1 MIGQTIFH
9 YKVLEQIGGGGM
21 GVVYKAEDTKL
32 HRQVALKFLPHELA
46 EDRSALERFQREA
59 QAASALN
66 HPNICTIHDIDE
78 HESQPFIV
86 MELMRGQT
94 LKEKLLRGPL
104 KTDEVL
110 ELGIQLADALD
121 AAHGEGIVHRDI
133 KPANLFVTERG
144 QAKIL
149 DFGIAKL
156 GAPSSTA
163 GKDGMAES
171 SWLDHSGVARGTVA
185 YMSPEQV
192 LGKELDPRT
201 DLFSLGVVLHEV
213 VTGKPP
219 FTGST
224 TVAVFDEILHKEPDT
239 IEEANSETPAELG
252 FAISKLLE
260 KDRDLRYPD
269 AATLGADLKRARR
282 DTDPDLVPT
291 RGAAPPRAKALRTV
305 VSTLVAVFAITALV
319 ALGYFLVSRGAVE
332 PRFSDLNATVNRLTS
347 LSGQELYPSLSPD
360 GRSLV
365 YTRQTAPGNSDIY
378 LQRVGGQSV
387 TNLTADSVDSEI
399 QARFSPDG
407 DSITFQSNSNGGGI
421 FVMGATGESVRR
433 LTRFGFN
440 PAWSPDGR
448 EIVFATESIETDP
461 RDRLGDSELWIVGLD
476 VGEPRL
482 AFDGDAVHPDWSPN
496 GFRIA
501 YWAIAGGQRD
511 IWTITSA
518 GEEAVQVTRDAA
530 VDWNPVWA
538 PDGKFLYFS
547 SDRSGSMNLWRV
559 QIDEETGRTQAEPE
573 PVTTGASGDG
583 MHLTLSSDGNRIAY
597 GLQDRRAN
605 IMRVDFDPSTAT
617 VVGNP
622 IAVTAGSLPVGSVEP
637 SPDGTSLVFYR
648 VGVQEDIFVSNADG
662 TGVRGLTNDRYFD
675 RYPRWSPDGARISF
689 YSNRGGRY
697 QLWTINPDGRS
708 LRQLTDGPGDLA
720 HSAWSPDGAR
730 VAYTDFATGS
740 FIMEVDDQSVTTLPA
755 LTDGTE
761 FFVAFS
767 WSPDGKWLAG
777 AGFDARRIP
786 QETGVY
792 VYSLESG
799 QYDRLTTGGWHP
811 RWLDDSR
818 TLVYADLGTIYTVDR
833 LTKEV
838 REVLSPD
845 GGDLLLPAPSTDKRT
860 LYYVFEPPTESDIWM
875 IELPARPQ

>member
-1 MIGQTIFH
+1 MIGHTISH
-9 YKVLEQIGGGGM
+9 YKVLEQIGGRGM

-32 HRQVALKFLPHELA
+32 HRQVALKFLPNELT
-46 EDRSALERFQREA
+46 EDRTTLERFQREA

-86 MELMRGQT
+86 MELMKGQT
-94 LKEKLLRGPL
+94 LKEKLRRGPL

-121 AAHGEGIVHRDI
+121 AAHSEGIVHREI
-133 KPANLFVTERG
+133 TPANLFVTERG

-149 DFGIAKL
+149 DFGITKL
-156 GAPSSTA
+156 ESPSNTA

-171 SWLDHSGVARGTVA
+171 SRLNHSGVTRDTVA

-224 TVAVFDEILHKEPDT
+224 TVAVFDEILHKEPDG
-239 IEEANSETPAELG
+239 IGEANLETPAELG
-252 FAISKLLE
+252 FVISKLLE
-260 KDRDLRYPD
+260 KDRDLRYQD
-269 AATLGADLKRARR
+269 AATLGADLKRAPR
-282 DTDPDLVPT
+282 DRDPDLVRT
-291 RGAAPPRAKALRTV
+291 RGAASLRARPLHTV
-305 VSTLVAVFAITALV
+305 VSAVVAVFAITALV
-319 ALGYFLVSRGAVE
+319 ALGYVLVSPRAVE
-332 PRFSDLNATVNRLTS
+332 PRFSDLNATVSRLTS

-365 YTRQTAPGNSDIY
+365 YSRQTDLGNSDIY

-387 TNLTADSVDSEI
+387 TELTADSVDPDI
-399 QARFSPDG
+399 QPRFSPDG
-407 DSITFQSNSNGGGI
+407 DSIAFQSSREGGGI

-448 EIVFATESIETDP
+448 EIVFATESVETDP
-461 RDRLGDSELWIVGLD
+461 RDRLGDSELWIVELE

-482 AFDGDAVHPDWSPN
+482 AFEGDAVHPDWSPN

-511 IWTITSA
+511 IWTMTSA
-518 GEEAVQVTRDAA
+518 GEEAVQVTRDDA

-559 QIDEETGRTQAEPE
+559 QIDEETGRTRAEPE

-583 MHLTLSSDGNRIAY
+583 MHITLSSDGSRIAY
-597 GLQDRRAN
+597 GLQNRRAN
-605 IMRVDFDPSTAT
+605 IMRVDFDPSTGT
-617 VVGNP
+617 VLGDP
-622 IAVTAGSLPVGSVEP
+622 IPVTEGSVPVGSVEP
-637 SPDGTSLVFYR
+637 SPDGTSLVFNR

-662 TGVRGLTNDRYFD
+662 TGVRGLTNDGYFD
-675 RYPRWSPDGARISF
+675 RYPRWSPDGAKISF

-697 QLWTINPDGRS
+697 QVWTINPDGRS
-708 LRQLTDGPGDLA
+708 LGQLTDGPGDLA
-720 HSAWSPDGAR
+720 HSAWSPDGSR
-730 VAYTDFATGS
+730 VAYTDFVTGS
-740 FIMEVDDQSVTTLPA
+740 FIMEVEDQSVETLPA

-767 WSPDGKWLAG
+767 WSPDGNWLAG

-786 QETGVY
+786 QETGGVC
-792 VYSLESG
+792 VFAG
-799 QYDRLTTGGWHP
+799 I
-811 RWLDDSR
+811 
-818 TLVYADLGTIYTVDR
+818 GTV
-833 LTKEV
+833 
-838 REVLSPD
+838 
-845 GGDLLLPAPSTDKRT
+845 
-860 LYYVFEPPTESDIWM
+860 
-875 IELPARPQ
+875 